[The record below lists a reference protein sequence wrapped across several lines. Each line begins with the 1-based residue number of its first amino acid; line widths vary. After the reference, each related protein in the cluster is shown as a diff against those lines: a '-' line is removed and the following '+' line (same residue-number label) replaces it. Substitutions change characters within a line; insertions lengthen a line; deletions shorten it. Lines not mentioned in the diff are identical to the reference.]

1 LDSSLISVISNSS
14 VVSSNNHIQ
23 EITEDDVSEVFNV
36 RLFYITFGYLRL
48 KAELQACLLTAF
60 LSIAAS
66 SASLFM
72 ISVRVVPAQRDTEML
87 KVRLFTS
94 GLMHL
99 GIV

>member
-1 LDSSLISVISNSS
+1 M
-14 VVSSNNHIQ
+14 
-23 EITEDDVSEVFNV
+23 
-36 RLFYITFGYLRL
+36 
-48 KAELQACLLTAF
+48 TAF

-66 SASLFM
+66 NASLFM